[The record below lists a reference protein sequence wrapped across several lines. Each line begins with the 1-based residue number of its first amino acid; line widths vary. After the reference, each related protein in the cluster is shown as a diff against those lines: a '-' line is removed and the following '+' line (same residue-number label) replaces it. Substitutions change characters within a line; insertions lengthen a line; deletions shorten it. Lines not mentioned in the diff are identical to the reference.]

1 MRNAMLNSKHALC
14 MYGCIAAAYIH
25 TYIHTYA
32 FSEVSCVLLP
42 YKVAVLPSAK

>member
-1 MRNAMLNSKHALC
+1 MRNAVLDIKNALC

-32 FSEVSCVLLP
+32 FSVVSCVLLP
-42 YKVAVLPSAK
+42 YKSRCFA